1 MKTIGVVGGVASGK
15 SLVSQ
20 MLVEL
25 GAPVLD
31 ADRAGHAVL
40 AEDAEVR
47 QALRQRWG
55 DAILTP
61 AGEVDRAAVAKHV
74 FVDDETGAA
83 ERKFL
88 EALLHPRIRTR
99 LNQLRAEFA
108 TEGKS
113 AVVLDAPLLLEA
125 GWASLCDFILF
136 VDAPAVNRLERARAR
151 GWTDAEFAQREAAQ
165 WPIIEKRRHATQIL
179 CNAGTPVE
187 LRTAVRNFWTE
198 NIGRIPEQQ

>member
-40 AEDAEVR
+40 AENAEVR
-47 QALRQRWG
+47 EALRQRWG

-61 AGEVDRAAVAKHV
+61 SGQVDRAAVAKHV
-74 FVDDETGAA
+74 FAQDSASA
-83 ERKFL
+83 SERKFL
-88 EALLHPRIRTR
+88 ESLLHPRIRTR
-99 LNQLRAEFA
+99 LNELRDEFA
-108 TEGKS
+108 AEGKP

-125 GWASLCDFILF
+125 GWAPLCHFILF
-136 VDAPAVNRLERARAR
+136 VDVPVEKRLERAKSR
-151 GWTDAEFAQREAAQ
+151 GWSAADFSRREAAQ
-165 WPIIEKRRHATQIL
+165 LPIEAKRHYATHIL
-179 CNAGTPVE
+179 PNSGSPIE
-187 LRTAVRNFWTE
+187 LRQAVRNFWTE
-198 NIGRIPEQQ
+198 NIGCIAEDR